1 MTSDMPGL
9 GPTLT
14 PLEIATATVAGRD
27 EDRPS
32 LPPTPAGMTARAAL
46 ENAVL
51 PAVARPPCV
60 VTFSGG
66 RDSSLVLAA
75 AAAVARREGL
85 PLPVPVT
92 IDFVGIE
99 SADESK
105 WQHLVLDHL
114 GISEW
119 ERRPITNELDRLGPI
134 ATRALTRHGVLWPLN
149 CYVHEAVI
157 DRATGGSL
165 MTGMFGDSLF
175 GGGRWGRAN
184 QVLAGRARPGARDV
198 LRVGLAFAPRAV
210 RREVA
215 RRRVQDMPWLRP
227 EAHREFEQ
235 AIAEAQA
242 SIPVRWTDWID
253 WYFRRRSMTVSNQ
266 SMQAIG
272 GGAGALVIQP
282 LSDPGLLAAM
292 RDAGSARG
300 FGTRTDAMRA
310 LFTELLPDPVLA
322 REDKAVFADAF
333 RGEASREFARTWNGE
348 GVDSDIVD
356 VEALA
361 ELWRSDSIHGRTTLL
376 LHQAWLHA
384 NT

>member
-1 MTSDMPGL
+1 MQPE
-9 GPTLT
+9 PPKPAPRLT
-14 PLEIATATVAGRD
+14 PLEIATSTVAGRD
-27 EDRPS
+27 PDRPS
-32 LPPTPAGMTARAAL
+32 LPPTSAGANAQAAL
-46 ENAVL
+46 EQAVL

-99 SADESK
+99 SAEEST
-105 WQHLVLDHL
+105 WQHMVIDHL
-114 GISEW
+114 GLTDW
-119 ERRPITNELDRLGPI
+119 ERRPITDELDRLGPI
-134 ATRALTRHGVLWPLN
+134 VTGALKRNGLLWPLN

-157 DRATGGSL
+157 DRAAGGSL

-184 QVLAGRARPGARDV
+184 QVLAGRARPGARDA

-227 EAHREFEQ
+227 EARGEFEHI
-235 AIAEAQA
+235 IAEAQA
-242 SIPVRWTDWID
+242 SIPVRWTEWID
-253 WYFRRRSMTVSNQ
+253 WYARRRSMTVSNL
-266 SMQAIG
+266 SMQAL
-272 GGAGALVIQP
+272 GAAADAQVIQP

-292 RDAGSARG
+292 RDAGTARG

-322 REDKAVFADAF
+322 RADKAVFADAF
-333 RGEASREFARTWNGE
+333 RGEASRAFARSWNGE
-348 GVDSDIVD
+348 GVDTDIVD
-356 VEALA
+356 VDALA
-361 ELWRSDSIHGRTTLL
+361 ELWNKDSIHGRTTLL